1 MENRI
6 KELRK
11 KHHMSQIHLSIE
23 LEVSQETV
31 SAYEKGK
38 YYPSFQT
45 LLKLSKIFNSSVDY
59 IMGLSDTNDF
69 SVTLS
74 QEENVLL
81 SLYNKLEG
89 VQKEKALAYMQGL
102 FDSSDRFGSI

>member
-6 KELRK
+6 RELRK
-11 KHHMSQIHLSIE
+11 KYHMSQIHLSIE

-45 LLKLSKIFNSSVDY
+45 LLRLSKIFNASIDY
-59 IMGLSDTNDF
+59 IMGLSDETGQNPH
-69 SVTLS
+69 LS
-74 QEENVLL
+74 DSEYVLL
-81 SLYNKLEG
+81 KHYSRLNEN
-89 VQKEKALAYMQGL
+89 QKEKALAYMQGL
-102 FDSSDRFGSI
+102 YDSQN

>member
-6 KELRK
+6 RELRK
-11 KHHMSQIHLSIE
+11 KYHMSQIHLSIE

-45 LLKLSKIFNSSVDY
+45 LLRLSKIFNASIDY
-59 IMGLSDTNDF
+59 IMGLSDEMGQNPH
-69 SVTLS
+69 LS
-74 QEENVLL
+74 DSEYVLL
-81 SLYNKLEG
+81 NHYSRLNEN
-89 VQKEKALAYMQGL
+89 QKEKALAYMQGL
-102 FDSSDRFGSI
+102 YDSQN

>member
-11 KHHMSQIHLSIE
+11 KYRMSQIHLSIE

-45 LLKLSKIFNSSVDY
+45 LLKLSKKCKP
-59 IMGLSDTNDF
+59 T
-69 SVTLS
+69 
-74 QEENVLL
+74 
-81 SLYNKLEG
+81 
-89 VQKEKALAYMQGL
+89 EKAMNNLQTE
-102 FDSSDRFGSI
+102 

>member
-6 KELRK
+6 RELRK
-11 KHHMSQIHLSIE
+11 KYHMSQIHLSIE

-45 LLKLSKIFNSSVDY
+45 PLRLSKIFNASIDY
-59 IMGLSDTNDF
+59 IMGLSDEMRQNPH
-69 SVTLS
+69 LS
-74 QEENVLL
+74 DSEYVLL
-81 SLYNKLEG
+81 NHYSRLNEN
-89 VQKEKALAYMQGL
+89 QKEKALAYMQGL
-102 FDSSDRFGSI
+102 YDSQN